1 MLSYW
6 NVRLVLHMLTTYP
19 QNLEKFYIKY
29 IQKQNN
35 ACHVKGIQQ
44 ILTETLLEKI
54 KLI

>member
-1 MLSYW
+1 M
-6 NVRLVLHMLTTYP
+6 RLVLHMLTTYP